1 MDLLEYQAKKLFRQ
15 VGIPVLP
22 SETIANPRE
31 LKQLQ
36 IPYPVVLKSQVKVG
50 GRGKAGGVKFVTNTI
65 DAIAAARNIFNL
77 SILGEYPEVIL
88 AEARY
93 DAQKELF
100 LAVVL
105 DYQLK
110 CPVIFGSISGGMDIK
125 GLVKNLQQVAI
136 KTEFSPFMA
145 RGLAVQMGL
154 SGELLLA
161 VSKILEKMYRL
172 FQAKDLDL
180 IEINPLGVDSE
191 GNLMA
196 LDGKIA
202 VSDAALGRHPELVNL
217 SGLAKERV
225 SSKTTDI
232 FGNSSAIVT
241 QTLQPTE
248 IRWLDWQN
256 SQGKIALLTNNED
269 LNLLCWDLICQRK
282 EKPACALVVNG
293 LPAKEQLQEVWAK
306 LQSTS
311 KIKVLLID
319 LWGTEDINKA
329 IAGMI
334 FELQELA
341 SPTRLS
347 NTEEARAIVP
357 TNESKKRSRRSPKE
371 DLEADPADSSVM
383 KLVIRLADENIAFYQ
398 QEFCHETIFWTND
411 LEEALSQ
418 AISFS
423 KTT

>member
-1 MDLLEYQAKKLFRQ
+1 MDLLEYQAKTLFRQ
-15 VGIPVLP
+15 VGIPILP

-100 LAVVL
+100 LAIVL
-105 DYQLK
+105 DYQLQR
-110 CPVIFGSISGGMDIK
+110 PVMFGSISGGMDIK
-125 GLVKNLQQVAI
+125 ELVKNLQQVVI
-136 KTEFSPFMA
+136 ETEFSPFMA

-161 VSKILEKMYRL
+161 VSNILVQMYWL
-172 FQAKDLDL
+172 FQTKDLDL

-217 SGLAKERV
+217 SAVATTPV
-225 SSKTTDI
+225 SRHRMKK
-232 FGNSSAIVT
+232 SSDSSVT
-241 QTLQPTE
+241 ATELPQKTE
-248 IRWLDWQN
+248 IRWLNWQN
-256 SQGKIALLTNNED
+256 SKGKIALLTDDEE
-269 LNLLCWDLICQRK
+269 LSLLCWDLICQQK
-282 EKPACALVVNG
+282 EKPACAVVIDD
-293 LPAKEQLQEVWAK
+293 LSAKEQLQELLEQ
-306 LQSTS
+306 LQSM
-311 KIKVLLID
+311 KRIKVLLINY
-319 LWGTEDINKA
+319 WGTEASNLA
-329 IAGMI
+329 IAKTI

-341 SPTRLS
+341 SSAPLS
-347 NTEEARAIVP
+347 TTEEARAIVP
-357 TNESKKRSRRSPKE
+357 TNDSTKRSRRSLK
-371 DLEADPADSSVM
+371 DNLEPEQADFSAM

-398 QEFCHETIFWTND
+398 QEFCHETILWTND
-411 LEEALSQ
+411 LEEAIAQ
-418 AISFS
+418 AISFT
-423 KTT
+423 KTK

>member
-105 DYQLK
+105 DYQLQ

-125 GLVKNLQQVAI
+125 ELVKNLQQVAI
-136 KTEFSPFMA
+136 ETEFSPFMA
-145 RGLAVQMGL
+145 RGLGVQMGL
-154 SGELLLA
+154 SGDLLLA
-161 VSKILEKMYRL
+161 VSGILEKMYRL
-172 FQAKDLDL
+172 FRAKDLDL

-202 VSDAALGRHPELVNL
+202 LSDAALGRHPELINL
-217 SGLAKERV
+217 SGVATDRV
-225 SSKTTDI
+225 SSNMLE
-232 FGNSSAIVT
+232 NSSDSSLTVT
-241 QTLQPTE
+241 ELPQKTE
-248 IRWLDWQN
+248 IHWLDWQN
-256 SQGKIALLTNNED
+256 SQGKIALLTNDED
-269 LNLLCWDLICQRK
+269 LSLLGWDLIAQQK
-282 EKPACALVVNG
+282 EKPACAVVIND
-293 LPAKEQLQEVWAK
+293 LLAKEQLQEVLEQ
-306 LQSTS
+306 LQSME
-311 KIKVLLID
+311 KIKVLLINF
-319 LWGTEDINKA
+319 WETEERNKA
-329 IAGMI
+329 IAKTI
-334 FELQELA
+334 FELQQSA
-341 SPTRLS
+341 SPPSLS
-347 NTEEARAIVP
+347 ATEEASAIVP
-357 TNESKKRSRRSPKE
+357 TNSSKKRSRRSLKE
-371 DLEADPADSSVM
+371 NLESEQADSSLM

-398 QEFCHETIFWTND
+398 QEFCHETILWTND
-411 LEEALSQ
+411 LEDAVSQ
-418 AISFS
+418 AISLS
-423 KTT
+423 KVK